1 MKSECSF
8 HPYLAGVRF
17 LLFLCARMT
26 GSFHFS
32 GFCSVFGLPH
42 LYRGTTHYNISLVKR
57 RKTKRKPNSQ
67 EEGAQEAVL
76 SIGPSFSRPFYVK
89 RVVKLWR
96 PYERLHISYFLIT
109 FIVIVGGVD

>member
-1 MKSECSF
+1 MKSESSF

-67 EEGAQEAVL
+67 EEGAQEAV
-76 SIGPSFSRPFYVK
+76 
-89 RVVKLWR
+89 KLWR
-96 PYERLHISYFLIT
+96 PNERLHISYLLIT